1 MSELNDAK
9 MMMYR
14 TEFLKTDANAYEI
27 STVLDTKN
35 RSGRP
40 CAISQIRM
48 KKALKPSGFKTF
60 AWQG

>member
-27 STVLDTKN
+27 NTVLNTKIRLN
-35 RSGRP
+35 RP
-40 CAISQIRM
+40 CAISSIRM
-48 KKALKPSGFKTF
+48 RKALKPSGFKTF

>member
-1 MSELNDAK
+1 

-27 STVLDTKN
+27 NAVLNTKIRLN
-35 RSGRP
+35 RP
-40 CAISQIRM
+40 CVISSIRM
-48 KKALKPSGFKTF
+48 KKALKLSGFKTF